1 MPNQGDRY
9 VNKIYFDLNKDW
21 TLASIMEKLQG
32 MGLTVAE
39 PQISYGQF
47 LQKQSRGDISLVFYT
62 HRTRDTA
69 TVLRRAFV
77 VQNEM
82 EWYTSRGWVE
92 AEGGKLEI
100 PY

>member
-9 VNKIYFDLNKDW
+9 INKYYFDLNKDW
-21 TLASIMEKLQG
+21 ALHTIMEKLQD
-32 MGLTVAE
+32 MGLTIAN
-39 PQISYGQF
+39 PQISFGQF
-47 LQKQSRGDISLVFYT
+47 LQKKERGDICLVVYT

-77 VQNEM
+77 GQSEM

-92 AEGGKLEI
+92 IEGGKLEI